1 MQWSSCDKYSYR
13 LLTENQYEFNEL
25 ILVMTMIWDLREF
38 GSDVGF
44 LLQLSQSVVH
54 CSVAL
59 PSSAVPR
66 KCITYCFGPQYRA
79 QRRRHQ
85 TEANWWYDSNIRLCL
100 MYDQRRT
107 RIWIFSTHWGMMN
120 SQETG
125 AHICTAVS
133 VLSRGRKL
141 LSLCPLNRVSC
152 RAVNEFSRIYHTASL
167 SVVLRT

>member
-1 MQWSSCDKYSYR
+1 MRPPRIWIWCRFSAAAFSVSSPLQRGPAIQCSSEEMYYLLLWSP
-13 LLTENQYEFNEL
+13 
-25 ILVMTMIWDLREF
+25 I
-38 GSDVGF
+38 
-44 LLQLSQSVVH
+44 
-54 CSVAL
+54 
-59 PSSAVPR
+59 PR
-66 KCITYCFGPQYRA
+66 S
-79 QRRRHQ
+79 
-85 TEANWWYDSNIRLCL
+85 EAETPDWWYDSNIRLCL

-152 RAVNEFSRIYHTASL
+152 RAVNGISRIYHNWQCLLNRPFGQQRSL
-167 SVVLRT
+167 KLLVNN

>member
-1 MQWSSCDKYSYR
+1 MRPPRIWIWCRFSAAAFSVSVPVQRGPAIQCSSEEMYYLLLWSA
-13 LLTENQYEFNEL
+13 
-25 ILVMTMIWDLREF
+25 I
-38 GSDVGF
+38 
-44 LLQLSQSVVH
+44 
-54 CSVAL
+54 
-59 PSSAVPR
+59 PR
-66 KCITYCFGPQYRA
+66 SEA
-79 QRRRHQ
+79 EMRRHQ

-152 RAVNEFSRIYHTASL
+152 RAVNKISRIYYSAHWRPQQAVWSAKIHKAAWQW
-167 SVVLRT
+167 